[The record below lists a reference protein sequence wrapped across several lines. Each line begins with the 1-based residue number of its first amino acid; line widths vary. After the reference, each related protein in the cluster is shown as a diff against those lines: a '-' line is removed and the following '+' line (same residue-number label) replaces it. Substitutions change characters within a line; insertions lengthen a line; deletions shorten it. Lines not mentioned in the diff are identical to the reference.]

1 MAGPRLAMR
10 GIGKAFPGVQAL
22 ADVDFTLWG
31 GEVVGLVGENGAG
44 KSTLL
49 KILGGVH
56 RPDRGVIELDG
67 VPCSLASPRASRA
80 AGIALIHQELSLCD
94 NLTVAAALFLGD
106 ELRRGPFLRRAAM
119 RAQTQRWCERLG
131 LGADP
136 DTRVADL
143 RPGAQQLLE
152 IARALRTG
160 SRVLVMDEPTS
171 SLSAAEVERL
181 FEVLAELRA
190 RDVGIVYVS
199 HRLAEVQRVCD
210 RVVGMRDGR
219 NSGQLAREEMTPE
232 RLVGLMVGRSL
243 ARQPRTPHAAGSAVL
258 TVRGLGTTAFP
269 GRCNDLV
276 LRAGEVVA
284 LAGLGGSGRSELLRA
299 LAGIDRRTCGTVE
312 LDGAALRPGR
322 VRDAITQGLVL
333 VPEDRKQQGLL
344 LSMSVSANLSLPTI
358 GARGAWLDRR
368 YEAAT
373 WPRCRDELGIRAGS
387 GDVAVGTL
395 SGGNQQKVVLG
406 KWLLAGPKV
415 LLLDEPTRG
424 VDVGARAEI
433 HRRLHDLAGTGVAV
447 LFASSEL
454 DEVQALADRVLVLCR
469 GAIAGELP
477 AAAADERSIL
487 ALATGV
493 VR

>member
-22 ADVDFTLWG
+22 ADVDFTLAG

-67 VPCSLASPRASRA
+67 VPCSLATPRAARA
-80 AGIALIHQELSLCD
+80 AGIATIHQELSLCD
-94 NLTVAAALFLGD
+94 NLTVEAALFLGD

-119 RAQTQRWCERLG
+119 RAETRRWCDRLG
-131 LGADP
+131 LVVDP
-136 DTRVADL
+136 DTQVAEL
-143 RPGAQQLLE
+143 RPGAQQQLE
-152 IARALRTG
+152 IARALRRG

-181 FEVLAELRA
+181 FEVLAELR
-190 RDVGIVYVS
+190 RSGVGIVYVS
-199 HRLAEVQRVCD
+199 HRLAEVQRICD
-210 RVVGMRDGR
+210 RVVGLRDGR
-219 NSGQLAREEMTPE
+219 NSGELARDAITPE

-243 ARQPRTPHAAGSAVL
+243 SREPRRPHVPGAVVL
-258 TVRGLGTTAFP
+258 TVRGLGTKAFP
-269 GRCNDLV
+269 GRRSDFV
-276 LRAGEVVA
+276 LRRGEVVA

-299 LAGIDRRTCGTVE
+299 LAGVDRFPHGTVE
-312 LDGAALRPGR
+312 IDGIALRGGR
-322 VRDAITQGLVL
+322 VREAIAHGLVL
-333 VPEDRKQQGLL
+333 VPEDRKQQGLV
-344 LSMSVSANLSLPTI
+344 LSMPVTANLSLPTI

-368 YEAAT
+368 YDAST
-373 WPRCRDELGIRAGS
+373 WPSCRDELGVRAAS

-424 VDVGARAEI
+424 VDVGARTEI
-433 HRRLHDLAGTGVAV
+433 HQRLHDLAGTGVAV

-454 DEVQALADRVLVLCR
+454 DEVRALADRVLVLCG
-469 GAIAGELP
+469 GAVVGELP
-477 AAAADERSIL
+477 GSAADERSIL

>member
-1 MAGPRLAMR
+1 MDAPRLAMR

-22 ADVDFTLWG
+22 ADVDLEVRG

-56 RPDRGVIELDG
+56 RADRGGIELDG
-67 VPCSLASPRASRA
+67 VPIALASPRAARA
-80 AGIALIHQELSLCD
+80 AGIATIHQELSLCD
-94 NLTVAAALFLGD
+94 NLTVEAALFLGD

-119 RAQTQRWCERLG
+119 RDETRRWCERLG
-131 LGADP
+131 LVVDP

-152 IARALRTG
+152 IARALRSG

-181 FEVLAELRA
+181 FAVLLELRA
-190 RDVGIVYVS
+190 NGVAIVYVS
-199 HRLAEVQRVCD
+199 HRLAEVQRICD
-210 RVVGMRDGR
+210 RVVGLRDGR
-219 NSGQLAREEMTPE
+219 NSGELARDEITPE

-243 ARQPRTPHAAGSAVL
+243 SRQPRRPHAPGPVVL
-258 TVRGLGTTAFP
+258 TVRGLCTTAFP
-269 GRCNDLV
+269 GRRSDLV
-276 LRAGEVVA
+276 LRRHEVVA

-299 LAGIDRRTCGTVE
+299 LAGVDRRTAGTVE
-312 LDGAALRPGR
+312 VDGAALRPGR
-322 VRDAITQGLVL
+322 VREAIARGLVM
-333 VPEDRKQQGLL
+333 VPEDRKQQGLV
-344 LSMSVSANLSLPTI
+344 LSMSVTANLSLPTI
-358 GARGAWLDRR
+358 GARGAWLDRGH
-368 YEAAT
+368 EAAS
-373 WPRCRDELGIRAGS
+373 WSRCRDQLGIRAAS
-387 GDVAVGTL
+387 GNVAVGTL

-424 VDVGARAEI
+424 VDVGARSEI
-433 HRRLHDLAGTGVAV
+433 HQRLHDLAGTGVAV

-454 DEVQALADRVLVLCR
+454 DEVRALADRVLVLCG
-469 GAIAGELP
+469 GAVVGELP
-477 AAAADERSIL
+477 GSAADERSIL

>member
-1 MAGPRLAMR
+1 MASPRLAMR

-22 ADVDFTLWG
+22 ADVDFELSG
-31 GEVVGLVGENGAG
+31 GQVVGLVGENGAG

-56 RPDRGVIELDG
+56 QPDRGVIELDG
-67 VPCSLASPRASRA
+67 VPCALASPRASRA

-94 NLTVAAALFLGD
+94 NLTVSAALFLGG

-119 RAQTQRWCERLG
+119 RAETQRWCDRLG
-131 LGADP
+131 LAVDP
-136 DTRVADL
+136 DTRVAEL
-143 RPGAQQLLE
+143 RPGAQQMLE

-181 FEVLAELRA
+181 FLVLAELREGG
-190 RDVGIVYVS
+190 VGIVYVS
-199 HRLAEVQRVCD
+199 HRLAEVQRTCD
-210 RVVGMRDGR
+210 RVVGLRDGR
-219 NSGQLAREEMTPE
+219 NSGELARDELTAE
-232 RLVGLMVGRSL
+232 RLVGLMVGRSV
-243 ARQPRTPHAAGSAVL
+243 ARQPRRPHAPGPVVL
-258 TVRGLGTTAFP
+258 TVRGLGTSAFP
-269 GRCNDLV
+269 GRRSDLV

-299 LAGIDRRTCGTVE
+299 LAGIDRRTAGTVE
-312 LDGAALRPGR
+312 VAGVGLRSGR
-322 VRDAITQGLVL
+322 VREAIANGLVL
-333 VPEDRKQQGLL
+333 VPEDRKQQGLV
-344 LSMSVSANLSLPTI
+344 LSMSAAANLSLPTI
-358 GARGAWLDRR
+358 GVRGAWLDRG
-368 YEAAT
+368 YET
-373 WPRCRDELGIRAGS
+373 TSWTRCRDELGIRAGS

-424 VDVGARAEI
+424 VDVGARAEL
-433 HRRLHDLAGTGVAV
+433 HRKLHELAGTGVAV

-454 DEVQALADRVLVLCR
+454 DEVRALADRVLVLCS
-469 GAIAGELP
+469 GAIVGELP
-477 AAAADERSIL
+477 GVAADERSIL
-487 ALATGV
+487 ALLTGV